1 MSWQLSLVDKV
12 RFRLILMYY
21 RDFWNDHVEGDSFR
35 LWFVCCKAYYCDNS
49 FFQNCSCLFLGD
61 HVIPLYIP
69 QCYNCK
75 FCKSSKT
82 NLCSIIR
89 STQGNGVMPDGTSRF
104 TVKGQT
110 VYHFMGTSTF
120 SEYTVCAEISCCKV
134 RLVSNLKFHLKCLES
149 PLLETVLHWLHCATN
164 F

>member
-1 MSWQLSLVDKV
+1 MVPESSDCRKIFLRFWSLESQ
-12 RFRLILMYY
+12 FLITFFYKKAC
-21 RDFWNDHVEGDSFR
+21 NSSSFG
-35 LWFVCCKAYYCDNS
+35 LIA
-49 FFQNCSCLFLGD
+49 GD

-75 FCKSSKT
+75 FCLSPKT
-82 NLCSIIR
+82 NLCSVIR

-110 VYHFMGTSTF
+110 AYHFMGTSTF
-120 SEYTVCAEISCCKV
+120 SQYTVVAEISCCKV
-134 RLVSNLKFHLKCLES
+134 SG
-149 PLLETVLHWLHCATN
+149 LL